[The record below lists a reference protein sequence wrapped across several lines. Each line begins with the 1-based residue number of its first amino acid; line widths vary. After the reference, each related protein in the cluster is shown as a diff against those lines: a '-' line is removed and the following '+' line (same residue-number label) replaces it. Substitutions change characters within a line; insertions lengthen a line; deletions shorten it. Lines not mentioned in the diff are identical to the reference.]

1 MIVHRRLLTLSG
13 AVKAPVGACVG
24 LGLAVSAAYVGQ
36 ALLLAGALAALAR
49 GDHAAT
55 VTLLTWTFVVIAV
68 RAALLWARE
77 TVTVWAGALIRARLR
92 DRLVDR
98 LGGLGPAHLTGARTG
113 SVQTT
118 LVDGVEGLDAYYS
131 RYLPQVVIT
140 VCVPVALVGWL
151 STVNAPA
158 AAVLAC
164 AVAGVLVIPRF
175 WDATLLR
182 RGRTRWTAFSDLAS
196 DYLEAMQ
203 GMATLRAFGAEARL
217 GDRLA
222 DRAHRLYLTT
232 MRQLRVSLVETGV
245 STLLVQAGTA
255 GAVLAAVFAGN
266 GTPDAWSVFAVLLVA
281 VECFRPVRQLSEY
294 WHAGYLGITAVD
306 GLEELLT
313 ARPSVADTGARTA
326 LPGPPA
332 VEFDR
337 VTFTYPGAG
346 APAVREV
353 SLRIGAGETVALI
366 GPSGAGKSTLAAL
379 LQRHHDPDSGRVTVG
394 GADLRD
400 LTLDALRRNI
410 AVVAQDTYLFHGTV
424 ADNLR
429 LARADATDPE
439 LEAAARAAGAHDLIT
454 ALPDGYATVLGER
467 GATLS
472 GGQRQRLALARALL
486 ADAPVLLLDEAT
498 SHLDVQGEEA
508 LARIRTGRTCLLIAH
523 RLSTVRDADRIVVLA
538 DGAVAET
545 GDHGA
550 LTAARG
556 SYHRLLTLQETP

>member
-13 AVKAPVGACVG
+13 AVRAPVGACVG

-55 VTLLTWTFVVIAV
+55 VTLLSWAFAVIAV

-131 RYLPQVVIT
+131 RYLPQVVVT

-151 STVNAPA
+151 STVHAPA

-182 RGRTRWTAFSDLAS
+182 RGRTRWAAFADLAS

-222 DRAHRLYLTT
+222 GRAHRLYLTT

-245 STLLVQAGTA
+245 STLLIQAGTA
-255 GAVLAAVFAGN
+255 GAVLAAVFAGD
-266 GTPDAWSVFAVLLVA
+266 GTPGAWSVFAVLLVA

-313 ARPSVADTGARTA
+313 ARPAVADTGTRTS

-337 VTFTYPGAG
+337 VTFTYPGAD

-353 SLRIGAGETVALI
+353 SLRVGAGETVALI

-424 ADNLR
+424 AGNLR

-439 LEAAARAAGAHDLIT
+439 LEAAARAAGAHDLIA

-556 SYHRLLTLQETP
+556 PYHRLLTLQETP

>member
-13 AVKAPVGACVG
+13 AVRAPVGACVG

-49 GDHAAT
+49 GDHGRT
-55 VTLLTWTFVVIAV
+55 VTLLAWAFAVIAV
-68 RAALLWARE
+68 RAVLLWARE

-98 LGGLGPAHLTGARTG
+98 LGRLGPAYLTGARTG

-151 STVNAPA
+151 FTVNAPA
-158 AAVLAC
+158 AAVLAV

-182 RGRTRWTAFSDLAS
+182 RGRTRWAAFADLAS

-203 GMATLRAFGAEARL
+203 GMATLRAFGAVTRL
-217 GDRLA
+217 GGRLA
-222 DRAHRLYLTT
+222 DRAHHLYLTT

-245 STLLVQAGTA
+245 SAFLIQAGTA
-255 GAVLAAVFAGN
+255 GAVLAAVFASG
-266 GTPDAWSVFAVLLVA
+266 GTPGAWSVFVVLLVA

-306 GLEELLT
+306 GLEELLS
-313 ARPSVADTGARTA
+313 ARPAVADAGTRTI
-326 LPGPPA
+326 PSGPPA
-332 VEFDR
+332 IEFER
-337 VTFTYPGAG
+337 VTFTYPGAD
-346 APAVREV
+346 APAVRDV
-353 SLRIGAGETVALI
+353 SLRVGAGETVALI

-379 LQRHHDPDSGRVTVG
+379 LQRHHDPGTGRITLG
-394 GADLRD
+394 GVELGDLS
-400 LTLDALRRNI
+400 LEALRQGV

-429 LARADATDPE
+429 LARPDATGPE
-439 LEAAARAAGAHDLIT
+439 VEAAARAAGAHDLIA
-454 ALPDGYATVLGER
+454 ALPHGYATVLGER

-486 ADAPVLLLDEAT
+486 ADAPVLVLDEAT
-498 SHLDVQGEEA
+498 SHVDVRGEEA
-508 LARIRTGRTCLLIAH
+508 LDRVRQGRTCLLIAH
-523 RLSTVRDADRIVVLA
+523 RLSTVRDADRIVVL
-538 DGAVAET
+538 DRGTVAET
-545 GDHGA
+545 GDHA
-550 LTAARG
+550 SLTAARG